1 MMNFEKIFRSCKVK
15 NVTGRYITVATVFPF
30 LDSTIFK
37 NKIETIGSSVLKA
50 PIKMITIGHGKT
62 KILMWSQMHGN
73 ESTTTKAVLDFINFL
88 SEPSTESKLVLENC
102 TICIIPILNPDG
114 AAAYTRVNANA
125 VDLNRDAQDR
135 SQPESKVLRQIYDA
149 FQPDFCFNL
158 HDQRTIFNV
167 GTTNKPATV
176 SFLAPA
182 FNAER
187 SVSLTRGK
195 SMQLIV
201 AMNTVL
207 QQFIPGQVGRYD
219 DGFNSNCV
227 GDAFQMLDTPTI
239 LFESGHYP
247 EDYDREKTR
256 EYIFYALL
264 TAVKTIAENLIESFS
279 IAAYSQIP
287 ENGKQFLDVIVSNAH
302 LVDSSYSVGESIGI
316 LYKEVLQ
323 TDKLYFEPQLTKKG
337 DLEYFFAHKE
347 YNCLNESDLI
357 ALKNNTSLY
366 SYLFLN

>member
-15 NVTGRYITVATVFPF
+15 STTGRYVTIATVYPF
-30 LDSTIFK
+30 LEGTIFSDK
-37 NKIETIGSSVLKA
+37 LKTIGSSVLGA
-50 PIKMITIGHGKT
+50 PIKMLTLGQGKT

-88 SEPSTESKLVLENC
+88 SQPGTESKLILEHC
-102 TICIIPILNPDG
+102 TICILPILNPDG
-114 AAAYTRVNANA
+114 AEAYTRVNANT

-135 SQPESKVLRQIYDA
+135 SQPESKVLRQVYDA
-149 FQPDFCFNL
+149 FAPDYCFNL

-182 FNAER
+182 FNKER
-187 SVSLTRGK
+187 TVSLTRAK

-227 GDAFQMLDTPTI
+227 GDAFQMLDTPTV

-264 TAVKTIAENLIESFS
+264 TAVTTIAENLIENFKVS
-279 IAAYSQIP
+279 AYLGIP
-287 ENGKQFLDVIVSNAH
+287 ENGKQFLDIIITNAH
-302 LVDSSYSVGESIGI
+302 LVHSKYKEGESLGI
-316 LYKEVLQ
+316 LYKEVLRGD
-323 TDKLYFEPQLTKKG
+323 TLNFVPDITEKG
-337 DLEYFFAHKE
+337 NLDHFFAHKE
-347 YNCLNESDLI
+347 YNCLIDSDLI
-357 ALKNNTSLY
+357 ELKNNSELY
-366 SYLFLN
+366 IYLF